1 MEKDQD
7 FERLIEYLQGRGVI
21 LTDDSIQRLVN
32 DKVCW
37 ASILTSKM
45 DPRKT
50 CVYIYMNIYITLDFI
65 FC

>member
-32 DKVCW
+32 DKVC
-37 ASILTSKM
+37 
-45 DPRKT
+45 
-50 CVYIYMNIYITLDFI
+50 
-65 FC
+65 